1 MVAMATKLGLGKP
14 GARPVAFEVCDL
26 PSQNAGGTVV
36 AAWWDGSQ

>member
-14 GARPVAFEVCDL
+14 GARPVAFEVCNL